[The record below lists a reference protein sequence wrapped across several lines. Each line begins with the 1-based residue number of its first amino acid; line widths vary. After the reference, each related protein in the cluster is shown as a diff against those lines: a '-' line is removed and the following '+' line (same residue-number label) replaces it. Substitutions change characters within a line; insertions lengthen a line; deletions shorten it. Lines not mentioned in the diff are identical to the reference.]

1 MDTLIELIQGPCK
14 ENQRTLVTSKVIDN
28 CRDLISQGGQEREL
42 RAKGFV
48 GDRLELLDGLK
59 QKAVKLLLSIIE
71 GPIDN
76 EIMKT
81 ITVSLDDFLVVMER
95 LNYVYHKF
103 ITEVLN
109 LDPEQIELEDIQ
121 EEISKE
127 AFDDEGIQEG
137 FDIFILIRTLAD
149 CNPPVKDKIADF
161 KETPYFQF
169 FNENTGYIEILYEVD
184 LMQRV
189 FPNKTSVQVF
199 AETDTINSDDQH

>member
-42 RAKGFV
+42 RSKGFV
-48 GDRLELLDGLK
+48 GEKLELLDGLK

-109 LDPEQIELEDIQ
+109 LDPEQVDLEEIQ
-121 EEISKE
+121 EETTKE
-127 AFDDEGIQEG
+127 AFDDEGI
-137 FDIFILIRTLAD
+137 
-149 CNPPVKDKIADF
+149 
-161 KETPYFQF
+161 
-169 FNENTGYIEILYEVD
+169 
-184 LMQRV
+184 
-189 FPNKTSVQVF
+189 
-199 AETDTINSDDQH
+199 